1 MDEFDEQL
9 AQLDQINLVINGMKT
24 GSKEERALATA
35 KADKMI
41 ANQSKVVINKTRINV
56 APSVSETPTTTNPTF
71 AAMERDAQERFERK
85 KKNRAE
91 ATKVKEVANEYFKK
105 GDYESAEKEWGLNN
119 FGN

>member
-9 AQLDQINLVINGMKT
+9 AQLDQINMVINGMKT

-41 ANQSKVVINKTRINV
+41 ANQSKVVINKTRIN
-56 APSVSETPTTTNPTF
+56 ASETTTTTNPTF

-119 FGN
+119 FRS